1 MTPTPE
7 IAEEVEEF
15 VDENDLPVY
24 EPTEEDLPVYEESTE
39 EIPVA
44 VETTD
49 KLPHSSDKKIKANQ
63 LDGMSAEDIRI
74 ARNEI
79 YARHGLI
86 FQSEDLQEYFSAQP
100 WYKGTVDDASK
111 IKLTELEQQ
120 NIKTITD
127 YEKAHNINQ

>member
-1 MTPTPE
+1 MTPEPE
-7 IAEEVEEF
+7 VGEEVDVL
-15 VDENDLPVY
+15 VDENDLPIY
-24 EPTEEDLPVYEESTE
+24 EPTEEDLPVYEETE
-39 EIPVA
+39 ENLPVA
-44 VETTD
+44 AETGEKIPD
-49 KLPHSSDKKIKANQ
+49 SSDVKINSKQ
-63 LDGMSAEDIRI
+63 LEGMTAEDIRI

-86 FQSEDLQEYFSAQP
+86 FKSEDLQEYFSAQP

-111 IKLTELEQQ
+111 IELSELEQD